1 MKKLPLLLC
10 TIALCSCASST
21 YMQVVDVKSSLPTV
35 NDNYVYTDEACR
47 ITYALWSK
55 GGDPGFYVE
64 NLTDEILYLD
74 LTKTFFIENGTAYDY
89 FQNRTHED
97 GTTRSSSNT
106 TAATAFS
113 LLVGTPVTLASSNS
127 KTTSSNMT
135 TSEKPIIAIPPHAG
149 KSVSEFTLAAD
160 VMQDC
165 SIRLFPKSKKPESIT
180 FTQENSPLHFSNYI
194 TYRVGDSQ
202 KEKVVQNDFHVAGF
216 TNYVSTEI
224 EEKVKTGCK
233 SQLKQK
239 VNKQARNT
247 RFYLPYDHMH
257 KKDFS
262 ADASEPYGTVH

>member
-113 LLVGTPVTLASSNS
+113 LLVGTPVTLAS
-127 KTTSSNMT
+127 
-135 TSEKPIIAIPPHAG
+135 
-149 KSVSEFTLAAD
+149 EFTLAAD

-165 SIRLFPKSKKPESIT
+165 SVRLFPKSKKPESIT
-180 FTQENSPLHFSNYI
+180 FTQENSPLRFSNYI